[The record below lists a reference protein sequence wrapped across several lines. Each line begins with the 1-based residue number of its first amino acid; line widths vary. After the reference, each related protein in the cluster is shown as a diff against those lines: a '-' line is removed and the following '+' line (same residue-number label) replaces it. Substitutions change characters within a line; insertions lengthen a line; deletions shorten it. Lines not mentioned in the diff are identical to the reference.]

1 MTMVLRTAPRAT
13 QAPLTGILFILIGVL
28 GRSPALR
35 GAFEIL
41 STMSIPSFTW
51 PNTGCFDGPGEN
63 QSRYGLSTTL
73 MKNWQLPLFGRP
85 VLAIDSVPRAFV
97 ILASGGCSSWSGP
110 NGLSPV

>member
-1 MTMVLRTAPRAT
+1 MTMVLRTASAT
-13 QAPLTGILFILIGVL
+13 QAPVTVILFILIGVF

-41 STMSIPSFTW
+41 STTSIPSVTLA
-51 PNTGCFDGPGEN
+51 NTGCFDGPGEN

-85 VLAIDSVPRAFV
+85 VLAIDSVPRVFD
-97 ILASGGCSSWSGP
+97 ILASGGCSSLSGP
-110 NGLSPV
+110 